1 MVLVT
6 DSHIIK
12 NDLTF
17 DELLFAFDRVIKN
30 EKYYSQSVLEM
41 LSQMQH
47 VPIEIDQFDKKILF
61 QLSKGTKV
69 ADIPQY
75 VPISSSAIKRRMED
89 LKVLLELKDGSDEEL
104 VKVAKSKGLLL

>member
-1 MVLVT
+1 L
-6 DSHIIK
+6 IIK

-104 VKVAKSKGLLL
+104 VKVARSKGLLL